1 MSRKLKGI
9 LGIIF
14 SIIILIFTEG
24 YIYQFISMLGINI
37 SSYSNIIQ
45 LIIHLVIKFVVCIL
59 ISMIFKKELRKKK
72 DSFNLIKSILV
83 FAISLIA
90 LVLIMFVFNKYVVTF
105 IGDIFNIGIRYDDF
119 YNIFNK
125 NINLELII
133 KIIKDYIMIPYLY
146 CTVIILSSNK
156 LCDRN
161 NTFRLL
167 SGLIALLVNALII
180 RGTVGYA
187 IINSLS
193 MFLMFYIL
201 AFLYRK
207 ENNIWFSIILY
218 SLYLIL
224 NVFIMNYFGWYL

>member
-14 SIIILIFTEG
+14 SILILIFTEG

-37 SSYSNIIQ
+37 SSYSNIVQ
-45 LIIHLVIKFVVCIL
+45 LIINLVIKFIVCVL

-72 DSFNLIKSILV
+72 ESFNLIKSIIV

-105 IGDIFNIGIRYDDF
+105 IGDIFNISIRYDDF

-133 KIIKDYIMIPYLY
+133 KIIKDYVMVPYLY

-167 SGLIALLVNALII
+167 SGLIALLVNA
-180 RGTVGYA
+180 
-187 IINSLS
+187 
-193 MFLMFYIL
+193 
-201 AFLYRK
+201 
-207 ENNIWFSIILY
+207 
-218 SLYLIL
+218 
-224 NVFIMNYFGWYL
+224 

>member
-45 LIIHLVIKFVVCIL
+45 LIINLVIKFVVCIL